1 MKLLLDTDV
10 LMWALSEP
18 ERIKPKVQNL
28 LIDADNIMV
37 LFKCCFFM
45 GITNKKSLNKISLPT
60 DFISQLQENGFNLL
74 DINYKNIVTIPELPL
89 LHRDLFDR
97 MLIAKAINDEDVS
110 LITSNSEITKY
121 DVRIITN

>member
-1 MKLLLDTDV
+1 
-10 LMWALSEP
+10 
-18 ERIKPKVQNL
+18 
-28 LIDADNIMV
+28 
-37 LFKCCFFM
+37 
-45 GITNKKSLNKISLPT
+45 
-60 DFISQLQENGFNLL
+60 LL

>member
-1 MKLLLDTDV
+1 M
-10 LMWALSEP
+10 
-18 ERIKPKVQNL
+18 
-28 LIDADNIMV
+28 
-37 LFKCCFFM
+37 
-45 GITNKKSLNKISLPT
+45 PT

-97 MLIAKAINDEDVS
+97 MLIAKAINNEDVS